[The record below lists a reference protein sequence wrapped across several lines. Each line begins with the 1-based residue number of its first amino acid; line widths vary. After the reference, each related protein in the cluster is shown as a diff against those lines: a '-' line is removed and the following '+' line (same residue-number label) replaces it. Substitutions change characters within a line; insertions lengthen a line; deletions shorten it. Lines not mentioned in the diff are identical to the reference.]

1 MKKDKAALWLSR
13 GNLMVPNSLW
23 GVWNREELIKLLPS
37 PWWVMLS
44 YLLGAVNWMT
54 WFQVSTKE
62 VIVVWWSLL
71 WRFGLGHF
79 VWSKGIAFVKKQFLW
94 WRTHCFGALQLP
106 KTSENCIF
114 YQSGHSVLFSTALA
128 LWLILTSAHLQGCE
142 MLTQF
147 SREVYFKWHSCHRS
161 RILMQLLES
170 IFLPAS
176 THTYT
181 HPGVLS
187 KNCNRL
193 CRYIY

>member
-23 GVWNREELIKLLPS
+23 GVWNREELITLLPS

-106 KTSENCIF
+106 KTSENYLLSEWTLCAVF
-114 YQSGHSVLFSTALA
+114 HSFSTVTD
-128 LWLILTSAHLQGCE
+128 INVCPSARMWNVDTVQPRGL
-142 MLTQF
+142 F
-147 SREVYFKWHSCHRS
+147 
-161 RILMQLLES
+161 
-170 IFLPAS
+170 
-176 THTYT
+176 
-181 HPGVLS
+181 
-187 KNCNRL
+187 
-193 CRYIY
+193 